1 MIQGYQEIQIFPLIT
16 AFNSI
21 DWIRLVGM
29 IEIFIFPDI
38 IESIKINAFIFLL
51 EENICL
57 PDDCESVC

>member
-21 DWIRLVGM
+21 DGIRLVGM

>member
-21 DWIRLVGM
+21 DWICLVGM

-38 IESIKINAFIFLL
+38 IESIKINVFTFLL

-57 PDDCESVC
+57 PDDYESVC